1 MYIYIH
7 NITALSNQKSVIMN
21 TYLTEKE
28 KLIHPYYR
36 IMELK
41 GDALNEKLNSWSR
54 LELIDWLCW
63 NDCNGVYTDE
73 DSLREFG
80 NILTKERAVEI
91 ITQMISEP

>member
-1 MYIYIH
+1 
-7 NITALSNQKSVIMN
+7 MN

-28 KLIHPYYR
+28 KLNHPYYK

-41 GDALNEKLNSWSR
+41 GEELNEKLNSWSR

-63 NDCNGVYTDE
+63 NDHNGVYTDE

-80 NILTKERAVEI
+80 NVLTKERAIEI
-91 ITQMISEP
+91 ITEMIMQD

>member
-1 MYIYIH
+1 
-7 NITALSNQKSVIMN
+7 MN

-28 KLIHPYYR
+28 KLNHPYDR

-41 GDALNEKLNSWSR
+41 GEELHEKLHSWSR

-63 NDCNGVYTDE
+63 NDRNGVYTDE

-80 NILTKERAVEI
+80 NVLTKERAIEI
-91 ITQMISEP
+91 ITGMITEN

>member
-1 MYIYIH
+1 MKFQRTYRRNPQI
-7 NITALSNQKSVIMN
+7 VIMN

-28 KLIHPYYR
+28 KLNHPYYR

-41 GDALNEKLNSWSR
+41 GEELYGKLNSWSR

-63 NDCNGVYTDE
+63 NDRNGVYTDE

-80 NILTKERAVEI
+80 NVLTKEQAIEI
-91 ITQMISEP
+91 ITEQINEP